1 MKKKPGRSSTT
12 SGASAR
18 ASSFV
23 AVVSGVR
30 GWRIESSTLFF
41 CLPIVSF
48 NLLESLGVMRVVSF
62 CMAHVGVA
70 STRSANGGVACRK
83 FVERRERA
91 IRALIAG
98 RGKRCSHAKALMA
111 RTCGQNRSLFWQA
124 AQKGQISHPPNP
136 GAPRCAFS
144 QTRPQRVKA

>member
-41 CLPIVSF
+41 CLPNVSF
-48 NLLESLGVMRVVSF
+48 NLLESVGVMRAVSC
-62 CMAHVGVA
+62 CMAHVRVA
-70 STRSANGGVACRK
+70 STRSANGVVACRE
-83 FVERRERA
+83 FVERRERP

-98 RGKRCSHAKALMA
+98 RGKRCKALMV

-124 AQKGQISHPPNP
+124 AQKVG
-136 GAPRCAFS
+136 FL
-144 QTRPQRVKA
+144 TRPTLARRDAPSPKQGRSE